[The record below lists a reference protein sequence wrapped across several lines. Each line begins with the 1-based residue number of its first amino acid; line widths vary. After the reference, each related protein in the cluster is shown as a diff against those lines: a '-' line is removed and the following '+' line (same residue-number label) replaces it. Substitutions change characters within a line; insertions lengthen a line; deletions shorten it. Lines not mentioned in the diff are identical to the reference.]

1 MWLMKSIY
9 SKYILLLWIVI
20 LVAHTTKAQEN
31 SRINSSTR
39 VGIVLGGGG
48 ALGYAHIGV
57 LQALDEADIRPTFI
71 AGTSMGALVG
81 VLYAAG
87 YTGEEL
93 LQIVREYKLTSTT
106 GIINLSGKNSRRG
119 LSNFARVRKM
129 LVEKIPTN
137 SFDSLSIPFACT
149 ASNVQTGELMIR
161 SKGGQLTD
169 WVLASASIP
178 GIFQPQLIDNAY
190 YCDGGLMD
198 NLPVAAIPD
207 NVADIVIAI
216 DLVPTDQPETE
227 TYFSK
232 EYTMVNVYGNFL
244 LRQMSRQGY
253 ANADVVIRPN
263 SGTRYGIMDFSQYQY
278 FYQQGYD
285 TMQAWLSEHVSQ

>member
-1 MWLMKSIY
+1 MNYRKFGWLLGLCLWAIGVSAQDSI
-9 SKYILLLWIVI
+9 
-20 LVAHTTKAQEN
+20 
-31 SRINSSTR
+31 RITDSTR
-39 VGIVLGGGG
+39 VAVVLGGGG

-57 LQALDEADIRPTFI
+57 LQALDDAGIRPTYV

-87 YTGEEL
+87 YSGEEM
-93 LQIVREYKLTSTT
+93 LQIVREYRLNSTT
-106 GIINLSGKNSRRG
+106 GIINLSHKNTRRG

-129 LVEKIPTN
+129 LTEKIPAD

-149 ASNVQTGELMIR
+149 ASDVQTGQLMIR
-161 SKGGQLTD
+161 REGGQLTD

-178 GIFQPQLIDNAY
+178 GIFQPQLIDGTY
-190 YCDGGLMD
+190 YSDGGLLD

-207 NVADIVIAI
+207 SVADIVIAI
-216 DLVPTDQPETE
+216 DLVPINQLETE

-232 EYTMVNVYGNFL
+232 DYPMVNVYGNFL
-244 LRQMSRQGY
+244 LRQMSREGCSK
-253 ANADVVIRPN
+253 ADVVIRPN
-263 SGTRYGIMDFSQYQY
+263 SGTRYGIMDFAQYQY

-285 TMQAWLSEHVSQ
+285 SMRKWLSENI